1 MYVIFISICFS
12 ESVVISKA
20 PNNEYDDLII
30 NLDESGFMNQIIS
43 GNKYVQ
49 ANPVNEIEITK
60 DGFN

>member
-1 MYVIFISICFS
+1 MYMIFIHICFS
-12 ESVVISKA
+12 EIAVILKA
-20 PNNEYDDLII
+20 PINEYDDLII
-30 NLDESGFMNQIIS
+30 NLDESVFMNQIIS